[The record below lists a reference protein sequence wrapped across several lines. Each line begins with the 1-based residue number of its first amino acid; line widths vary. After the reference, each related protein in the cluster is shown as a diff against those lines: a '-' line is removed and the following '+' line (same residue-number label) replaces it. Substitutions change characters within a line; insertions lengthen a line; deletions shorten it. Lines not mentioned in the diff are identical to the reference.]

1 MKHSVIVVFLFF
13 LITSIDVYGGKRLT
27 VNGVQY
33 ESSEDN
39 TATATLTVQAKG
51 KVTVLESVEI
61 GKKRYLVVQVN
72 EAYFKKNNKVTGVV
86 LPKSIKIIKSG
97 AFRNCTELVHLSL
110 PNNGGYT
117 IEDKAFAGCENI
129 TDIDGNLSPF
139 FVYRSECEDN
149 ESVSNISKP
158 EVPKFSSFAENAL
171 KDRMKLW
178 QIKKNYETVEQYR
191 SRVTEENRLKRMHE
205 FEEDLKNEYV
215 ALYKPNS
222 ISTSLD
228 YYDSEYGVFTIP
240 TIFYGELYV
249 LVPKEDAQNFRA
261 NYSKVDVLPEFGVK
275 NDTLAIMSCQFK
287 LGDKV
292 YQTTTNYAGQGGAD
306 YKFELPPLDINLA
319 AAEDSRKAL
328 GPAIDNEVDKN
339 IPKNKQD
346 NKYTFALIIG
356 NEKYENE
363 SQVPYANNDA
373 KIFAEYCK
381 KTLGIPNENVQIYT
395 NAGLNRMRYGVTSL
409 VNTLKAYDGEAKAI
423 VYYAGHGIPDESS
436 KMPYLLPTDGFA
448 KNIKTGYSMTEFY
461 DELASAPSQMT
472 LVFLD
477 ACFSGAKRDGQMLA
491 EARGVAIK
499 ARNTIPNGNLMVF
512 SASQGDETAYSDKK
526 HGHGMFTYY
535 LLKHLQTTKG
545 NTSIGELS
553 DFVITNVKRTSV
565 IENDGKLQTP
575 SMIPSLNMMNSWK
588 EVKLR

>member
-1 MKHSVIVVFLFF
+1 MKKLLLIILALLLCIVY
-13 LITSIDVYGGKRLT
+13 TQAGKRLT
-27 VNGVQY
+27 IKGVQY
-33 ESSEDN
+33 ELAKNN
-39 TATATLTVQAKG
+39 TVTATLTNQVRG
-51 KVTVLESVEI
+51 EVVVEEMVEI
-61 GKKRYLVVQVN
+61 GKHRFLVVSI
-72 EAYFKKNNKVTGVV
+72 EKAYFTKNDRITAVS
-86 LPKSIKIIKSG
+86 LPKSIRIIKSG
-97 AFRNCTELVHLSL
+97 AFSGCSKLVRLSL

-117 IEDKAFAGCENI
+117 IESNAFNGCDNI
-129 TDIDGNLSPF
+129 TDIDGNISPYLA
-139 FVYRSECEDN
+139 YRSESGN
-149 ESVSNISKP
+149 KNQIGNIKKP
-158 EVPKFSSFAENAL
+158 VTPLFSTFAEKTL
-171 KDRMKLW
+171 KARMQLW
-178 QIKKNYETVEQYR
+178 QTKKNYETAEQYKN
-191 SRVTEENRLKRMHE
+191 RVTEENRLKRMHE
-205 FEEDLKNEYV
+205 FEEDLKKEYV
-215 ALYKPNS
+215 ALYKPVS
-222 ISTSLD
+222 VATSLGN
-228 YYDSEYGVFTIP
+228 YDSEYGVYTIP
-240 TIFYGELYV
+240 TIFYGELYA
-249 LVPKEDAQNFRA
+249 LIPKEDAQNFRA

-275 NDTLAIMSCQFK
+275 NDTLAILSCQFQ

-292 YQTTTNYAGQGGAD
+292 YQTTTNYAGQGGTD

-319 AAEDSRKAL
+319 AAEDPMKASGL
-328 GPAIDNEVDKN
+328 AIDNEVDKN

-356 NEKYENE
+356 NENYENE
-363 SQVPYANNDA
+363 SQVPFAGNDA
-373 KIFAEYCK
+373 KVFAEYCK